1 MFYHTQSL
9 FQAYWKSGLPKNFK
23 RKTGKFMAHVYDLV
37 RPNKNPDL
45 QIANMHDVRKISHRD
60 AEKDEGWTEFDVTG
74 AVGRWIRNSVG
85 SIPTFNSKVVS
96 LLNV

>member
-1 MFYHTQSL
+1 M